1 MWLEEKA
8 LAENAAK
15 TGAKRPSEVNT
26 RESGSPGLASG
37 PSSDERRGRGNE
49 DYSDAASYSESV
61 SGAALMKAAS
71 RERSLMASKS
81 KKKVSNAAPILPFG
95 ASDAET
101 KEYER
106 ALSAW
111 LEEKALAEKAAKT
124 GAKRGNESY

>member
-1 MWLEEKA
+1 MGMKAASRERSLMASKSKKKVSNAAPILPFGASDAETKEYERALSVWLEEKA

-37 PSSDERRGRGNE
+37 PSSDERRGRSNE

-81 KKKVSNAAPILPFG
+81 KKKVSNA
-95 ASDAET
+95 
-101 KEYER
+101 
-106 ALSAW
+106 
-111 LEEKALAEKAAKT
+111 
-124 GAKRGNESY
+124 